1 MPDVIQDVGA
11 VAGLAACVGLAV
23 LSLLFFI
30 QARDVR
36 RLREWAGGAPE
47 RDAVVTEATSEVAAE
62 RADELKRIEDERRRA
77 EQAREAERR
86 AAAMREH
93 RRERREAG
101 LPEESLG
108 DRIRG
113 RFRGDGERRFP
124 PARYLVLI
132 VGAVIVLGG
141 GVAFAALQVLGDD
154 DGGKGAAGGDSVV
167 RPGDTEVAVL
177 NGTAVAGL
185 ADRTSDDLAAAGYL
199 IGAVTNSNSSFD
211 VSIVMFKTGFKP
223 EARMAASKLGIK
235 DVRPMS
241 GEIVAVAEGAN
252 IAVIVGQDKA
262 NEVQTG

>member
-1 MPDVIQDVGA
+1 MPDLIKELGA
-11 VAGLAACVGLAV
+11 VAGLAACLGLAI

-47 RDAVVTEATSEVAAE
+47 RDGVLTEATSEVAAE
-62 RADELKRIEDERRRA
+62 RADELRRIEEERRRA
-77 EQAREAERR
+77 EQAREAEQR

-113 RFRGDGERRFP
+113 RFRGSGERRLP

-132 VGAVIVLGG
+132 IGAVIVLGG
-141 GVAFAALQVLGDD
+141 GITFAALQVLGDD
-154 DGGKGAAGGDSVV
+154 GGGGSAGADSIV

-185 ADRTSDDLAAAGYL
+185 ADRTSDDLAATGYL
-199 IGAVTNSNSSFD
+199 IGAVTNSNSSFEA
-211 VSIVMFKTGFKP
+211 SLVMFKAGFKP
-223 EARMAASKLGIK
+223 EAMNVAEKLGIK
-235 DVRPMS
+235 RVRPMS
-241 GEIVAVAEGAN
+241 PDIVTVAEGAN
-252 IAVIVGQDKA
+252 VAVIVGQDKA
-262 NEVQTG
+262 SELQAG